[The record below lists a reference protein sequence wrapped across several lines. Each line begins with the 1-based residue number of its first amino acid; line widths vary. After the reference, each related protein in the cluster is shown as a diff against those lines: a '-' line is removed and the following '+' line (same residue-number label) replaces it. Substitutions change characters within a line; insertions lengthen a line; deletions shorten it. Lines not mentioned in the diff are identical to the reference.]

1 MTSTRLQPTA
11 PHSTHAPTACQPTAQ
26 RATSRNTRSKSS
38 WLQNVRP
45 NDASAAD
52 GRSVGRRCASYG
64 RHCVHI
70 NNRAHHH
77 WLPQPTLD
85 AVTAGF
91 NRQKSGGGA
100 LLFKS
105 KRRCWRK
112 LATEI
117 GRRADFSMTPI
128 QRSDNCI
135 NTCLHSLR
143 LVFWQ
148 AVFVAVCN
156 SRRHRLAAIPNYCRG
171 PGPGASRPS
180 ILIDTPPV
188 SPPSS

>member
-1 MTSTRLQPTA
+1 MR
-11 PHSTHAPTACQPTAQ
+11 
-26 RATSRNTRSKSS
+26 
-38 WLQNVRP
+38 RP
-45 NDASAAD
+45 LMEGQSD
-52 GRSVGRRCASYG
+52 GRRCASYG